1 MRDQKGA
8 NPTTRAATSSPG
20 TIGTKEELGS
30 FHFRFALN
38 EARYWS
44 YFRQKFSMNTKQLFD
59 LTGRVAIVTGGSVGL
74 GRQMAEGLAEMGTNL
89 VLCARKKER
98 CEQAAEE
105 LKQLGVKTLALTCD
119 VKNPDQIRSVV
130 EETISQFGRIDILI
144 NNAGTSWGAPVE
156 EMRLEQWN
164 KVIETNLTGT
174 FLFSQAVGRVMV
186 PQRRG
191 KILNIASVAG
201 LRGAPPEFQAIGYH
215 ASKGGVIA
223 FTKDLACKW
232 GIHNIQVN
240 AIAPGWF
247 PTNMSQVVIERN
259 KDAFLGKIPLRR
271 FGNEHDL
278 KGAAVYLSSDASD
291 YVTGH
296 VLVVDGGQ
304 TA

>member
-1 MRDQKGA
+1 MRFGKRCGA
-8 NPTTRAATSSPG
+8 MPALPRKVDSRRDA
-20 TIGTKEELGS
+20 GS
-30 FHFRFALN
+30 G
-38 EARYWS
+38 
-44 YFRQKFSMNTKQLFD
+44 QKFRMNIKKLLD
-59 LTGRVAIVTGGSVGL
+59 LSGRVAIITGGSVGL
-74 GRQMAEGLAEMGTNL
+74 GRQMAEGLAEAGANL

-105 LKQLGVKTLALTCD
+105 MRLLGVKTLALGCD
-119 VKNPDQIRSVV
+119 VKNSNDVQAVV
-130 EETISQFGRIDILI
+130 DATVSQFGRIDILI

-156 EMRLEQWN
+156 EMRLEHWN

-174 FLFSQAVGRVMV
+174 FLFSQAVGKVMV
-186 PQRRG
+186 PRRHG
-191 KILNIASVAG
+191 KMINIASVAG

-223 FTKDLACKW
+223 FTKYLACKW

-247 PTNMSQVVIERN
+247 PTNMSQVVIEQN
-259 KDAFLGKIPLRR
+259 KDAFLSKIPLRR

-278 KGAAVYLSSDASD
+278 KGAAVFLSSGASD

>member
-1 MRDQKGA
+1 MG
-8 NPTTRAATSSPG
+8 G
-20 TIGTKEELGS
+20 
-30 FHFRFALN
+30 
-38 EARYWS
+38 
-44 YFRQKFSMNTKQLFD
+44 MNTKKLFD
-59 LTGRVAIVTGGSVGL
+59 LSGRVAIITGGSIGL
-74 GRQMAEGLAEMGTNL
+74 GRQMAEGLAEMGANL
-89 VLCARKKER
+89 ALCARKKER

-105 LKQLGVKTLALTCD
+105 LRLLGVKTLALGCD
-119 VKNPDQIRSVV
+119 VKNPDQVQAVV
-130 EETISQFGRIDILI
+130 DATVAQFGRIDILI

-156 EMRLEQWN
+156 EMRLEHWN

-174 FLFSQAVGRVMV
+174 FLFSQAVGKVMV
-186 PQRRG
+186 PQREG
-191 KILNIASVAG
+191 KIVNIASVAG

-247 PTNMSQVVIERN
+247 PTHMSRVVIEQN
-259 KDAFLGKIPLRR
+259 KDAFLNKIPLRR
-271 FGNEHDL
+271 FGSEHDL
-278 KGAAVYLSSDASD
+278 KGAAVFLSSDASD

>member
-1 MRDQKGA
+1 
-8 NPTTRAATSSPG
+8 
-20 TIGTKEELGS
+20 
-30 FHFRFALN
+30 
-38 EARYWS
+38 
-44 YFRQKFSMNTKQLFD
+44 MNIKKLLD
-59 LTGRVAIVTGGSVGL
+59 LSGRVAIITGGSVGL
-74 GRQMAEGLAEMGTNL
+74 GRQMAEGLAEMGANL

-105 LKQLGVKTLALTCD
+105 LKQMGVQTLALGCD
-119 VKNPDQIRSVV
+119 VKNPGQVQAVV
-130 EETISQFGRIDILI
+130 DATVTQFGRVDILI

-156 EMRLEQWN
+156 EMKLEQWN

-174 FLFSQAVGRVMV
+174 FLFSQAIGKVMV

-191 KILNIASVAG
+191 KIINIASVAG
-201 LRGAPPEFQAIGYH
+201 IRGAPPEFQAIGYH

-247 PTNMSQVVIERN
+247 PTNMSQAVIEKN
-259 KDAFLGKIPLRR
+259 KDAFLSKIPLRR
-271 FGNEHDL
+271 FGNENDL
-278 KGAAVYLSSDASD
+278 KGAAVYLCSDASD

>member
-1 MRDQKGA
+1 
-8 NPTTRAATSSPG
+8 
-20 TIGTKEELGS
+20 
-30 FHFRFALN
+30 
-38 EARYWS
+38 
-44 YFRQKFSMNTKQLFD
+44 MNIKRLLD
-59 LTGRVAIVTGGSVGL
+59 LSGRVAIITGGSVGL
-74 GRQMAEGLAEMGTNL
+74 GRQMAEGLAEMGANL

-105 LKQLGVKTLALTCD
+105 LRQLGVKTMALGCD
-119 VKNPDQIRSVV
+119 VKNPDQVQAVV
-130 EETISQFGRIDILI
+130 NATVTQFGRIDILF

-156 EMRLEQWN
+156 EMKLEQWN

-174 FLFSQAVGRVMV
+174 FLFSQAVGKVMV

-191 KILNIASVAG
+191 KIINIASVAG
-201 LRGAPPEFQAIGYH
+201 LRGAAPEFQAIGYH

-247 PTNMSQVVIERN
+247 PTNMSQVVMERN
-259 KDAFLGKIPLRR
+259 KDAFLGKIPVRR

-278 KGAAVYLSSDASD
+278 KGAAVYLASDASD